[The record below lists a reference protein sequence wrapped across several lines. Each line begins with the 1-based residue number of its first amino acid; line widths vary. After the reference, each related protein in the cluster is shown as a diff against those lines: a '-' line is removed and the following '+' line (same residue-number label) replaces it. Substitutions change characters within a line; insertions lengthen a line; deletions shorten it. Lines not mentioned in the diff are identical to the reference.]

1 MTSTERIEAVAP
13 VTPAHG
19 ITFREAV
26 KVWAKVAALSFG
38 GPAGQI
44 AVMHRILVEQKK
56 WIGENRFLHAL
67 NFCMLLPGPEAQ
79 QLAIYIGWLLH
90 KTKGGLVAG
99 TLFVLP
105 GFVCIMILSWI
116 YAAYGNV
123 GIVQAL
129 FFGLKA
135 AVLAIVLEAVVRIGK
150 RSLKNNT
157 MIGFAAAAFVRSS
170 SFRFRSRSSFW
181 QRALSDISAAAWAI
195 RRLRSAAATAAP
207 ERPPW
212 PTLTARLA
220 RRCPTRPADDGM
232 GAEDRGGVPYAL
244 DRSGAAC
251 SSRTWP
257 RQRLQSDRR
266 VLLEN
271 GRGDVRRRLCRLGL
285 CRAAGCP
292 HVRMAQA
299 RRNAGWPR
307 HGRDHAR
314 TADHGSAVRR
324 LHGRLPRSGLAI
336 PMLAG
341 TLGGILT
348 TWVTFVPCFLWIFLG
363 APYVE
368 ALRENKAWSAALA
381 TITAAVVGVV
391 LNLAVWF
398 ALHVLFRE
406 LSELHWL
413 GMKIDVPVL
422 SSINIASLLLTL
434 GCAPCGVPVQ
444 DQHDR
449 RSRNLCRDRRHL
461 LPRDRTGR
469 MTGRSPERDRS
480 RQRPQRTVCPNRG
493 TDEELCRTICPEW
506 RQLRPASR

>member
-1 MTSTERIEAVAP
+1 
-13 VTPAHG
+13 
-19 ITFREAV
+19 
-26 KVWAKVAALSFG
+26 
-38 GPAGQI
+38 
-44 AVMHRILVEQKK
+44 
-56 WIGENRFLHAL
+56 
-67 NFCMLLPGPEAQ
+67 MLLPGPEAQ

-157 MIGFAAAAFVRSS
+157 MMALAAAAFVAIFFFSVPFPIIILAAGVIGYLGGRMGNPTFAVGGGHGSS
-170 SFRFRSRSSFW
+170 GKATLADADS
-181 QRALSDISAAAWAI
+181 ALGEEMPEHARPTTAWSLKIAAVF
-195 RRLRSAAATAAP
+195 L
-207 ERPPW
+207 
-212 PTLTARLA
+212 TLWI
-220 RRCPTRPADDGM
+220 
-232 GAEDRGGVPYAL
+232 VP
-244 DRSGAAC
+244 
-251 SSRTWP
+251 
-257 RQRLQSDRR
+257 
-266 VLLEN
+266 VLLL
-271 GRGDVRRRLCRLGL
+271 VVLLGSGNVFSQIAVFFSKMAVVTFGGAYAVL
-285 CRAAGCP
+285 AYVAQQAVDSFGWLKPGEMLDGLGMAETTPGPLIMVLQFVGFMAAY
-292 HVRMAQA
+292 
-299 RRNAGWPR
+299 
-307 HGRDHAR
+307 RDP
-314 TADHGSAVRR
+314 GS
-324 LHGRLPRSGLAI
+324 LN

-398 ALHVLFRE
+398 ALHVLFGE
-406 LSELHWL
+406 LTEVHWL

-422 SSINIASLLLTL
+422 SSINVASLVLTL
-434 GCAPCGVPVQ
+434 GALAAVFWFKINMIAVLGTCAAIGVIYY
-444 DQHDR
+444 
-449 RSRNLCRDRRHL
+449 LA
-461 LPRDRTGR
+461 TG
-469 MTGRSPERDRS
+469 
-480 RQRPQRTVCPNRG
+480 QV
-493 TDEELCRTICPEW
+493 
-506 RQLRPASR
+506 A